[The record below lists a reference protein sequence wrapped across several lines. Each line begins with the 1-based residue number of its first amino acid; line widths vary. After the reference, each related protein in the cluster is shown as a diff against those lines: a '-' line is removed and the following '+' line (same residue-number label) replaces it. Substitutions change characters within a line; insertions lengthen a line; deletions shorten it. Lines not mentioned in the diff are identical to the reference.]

1 MKFKKFNAREKEIYI
16 QAKIR
21 VYYDMK
27 KKQKDKKIK
36 TKLCDYDIEND
47 YDIKKAYISVFGEDA
62 YKRHFGKTR

>member
-27 KKQKDKKIK
+27 KNCKKEK
-36 TKLCDYDIEND
+36 VKMKYSEHSADEYF
-47 YDIKKAYISVFGEDA
+47 KKALERTY
-62 YKRHFGKTR
+62 GKTR